1 MKYTQENIDKLQPT
15 KVPMLVS
22 DVAESTGFKYN
33 TVRDA
38 LTVHRTGKRYMRG
51 KNTFVDKDAI
61 WKEAVKQMKKRGLIN
76 K

>member
-1 MKYTQENIDKLQPT
+1 MKYTQENIDKLQPA
-15 KVPMLVS
+15 KVRMLAS
-22 DVAESTGFKYN
+22 EVAEATGYKYN

-38 LTVHRTGKRYMRG
+38 LMVCRTGQRYMWG
-51 KNTFVDKDAI
+51 KQTFVDKEAI